1 MSSTRGYDIGLYG
14 LAVMGQN
21 FALNMASHGFSVA
34 VCNRSPDKVD
44 LTVKRAENE
53 GKLPLYGFKNV
64 SDFVNSLSKPRKVVI
79 LVQAGKP
86 VDETIEKLAEFMEVS
101 RFILSVF
108 FQLNFFS
115 QVTLSLMEEMNG
127 FRIPSED
134 LKCCKQ
140 KKFNSSEWE
149 SLVEK
154 KVLAMDQA

>member
-86 VDETIEKLAEFMEVS
+86 VDETIDKIAEFMEVCFSIDLILLS
-101 RFILSVF
+101 RTHIFV
-108 FQLNFFS
+108 
-115 QVTLSLMEEMNG
+115 SL
-127 FRIPSED
+127 
-134 LKCCKQ
+134 
-140 KKFNSSEWE
+140 
-149 SLVEK
+149 
-154 KVLAMDQA
+154 